1 MKINLSMER
10 RNRSPGNA
18 WREMRTARETGLRM
32 DVSANGDC
40 AFTAVRPH
48 ACITNG
54 FPEQGGGGASADADC
69 AGAADGAGPDVAQ
82 DDDDGDGDGDPDSD
96 RPRPTH
102 PSPRAPLCNA
112 ATPTGAKLSPS
123 SSADCELWRLPVVLQ
138 KIPVSKSG
146 WFAGIRAG
154 RYPKPVQLGARAVAW
169 RASDIRALVASL

>member
-1 MKINLSMER
+1 MQR
-10 RNRSPGNA
+10 
-18 WREMRTARETGLRM
+18 
-32 DVSANGDC
+32 SANIERIYQREAEKLMQLD
-40 AFTAVRPH
+40 AEFSRAIKRARRDYH
-48 ACITNG
+48 LARACITNG